1 MSEYKGLEWSDDNR
15 NDRWPNYEYHEY
27 QTICSAISAEEGS
40 IVWEMNEVNRL
51 VPQFW
56 AYAQVLS
63 KAWFVF
69 TDGLHEYEDE
79 WNQTVSKQ
87 IHDVCQMIKTADL
100 LPVDYTEWYAFMK
113 GWIDDFKTTRTR
125 LLATRDVPAGASP
138 AGAAGQTEAV
148 GVSPAA
154 EPSSALP
161 SQSEPS
167 VGEIS
172 TGDSAGSMTGE
183 LLEFREQQR
192 QER

>member
-1 MSEYKGLEWSDDNR
+1 MNAENGTIEW
-15 NDRWPNYEYHEY
+15 ETT
-27 QTICSAISAEEGS
+27 QVG
-40 IVWEMNEVNRL
+40 RL

-63 KAWFVF
+63 KSWFVF
-69 TDGLHEYEDE
+69 THGLHESEDE

-100 LPVDYTEWYAFMK
+100 LPVDYKEWYAFMK

-125 LLATRDVPAGASP
+125 LLATRADAAGASP
-138 AGAAGQTEAV
+138 AGAAEQSEAV
-148 GVSPAA
+148 GVIPTA
-154 EPSSALP
+154 EPSSATP
-161 SQSEPS
+161 SQSEAT

-183 LLEFREQQR
+183 
-192 QER
+192 